1 MQLSFA
7 VIPPVYFTGQRSKMG
22 AFVNRRSIAILSWT
36 AVILILGLN
45 TWLVFGALREWLA

>member
-1 MQLSFA
+1 
-7 VIPPVYFTGQRSKMG
+7 MG

>member
-1 MQLSFA
+1 
-7 VIPPVYFTGQRSKMG
+7 MG

-36 AVILILGLN
+36 AAVILILGLN

>member
-7 VIPPVYFTGQRSKMG
+7 VTPLVYFTGQRSKMG
-22 AFVNRRSIAILSWT
+22 AFVNRRSILSWT
-36 AVILILGLN
+36 AAILILGLN